1 MRPLPVEP
9 FLKVYML
16 VRQNGTYLSPA
27 GYDANAGLGSGFFIS
42 QSDAEM
48 FRTRELLALK
58 PDSTDKLH
66 IYELEIPNPAYKE

>member
-16 VRQNGTYLSPA
+16 LRQDGTYLGLA
-27 GYDANAGLGSGFFIS
+27 GYDQNAGLGTGFFMT

-48 FRTRELLALK
+48 FRTRELLGQK
-58 PDSTDKLH
+58 SESTSKYLV
-66 IYELEIPNPAYKE
+66 YELEIPNPAYKE